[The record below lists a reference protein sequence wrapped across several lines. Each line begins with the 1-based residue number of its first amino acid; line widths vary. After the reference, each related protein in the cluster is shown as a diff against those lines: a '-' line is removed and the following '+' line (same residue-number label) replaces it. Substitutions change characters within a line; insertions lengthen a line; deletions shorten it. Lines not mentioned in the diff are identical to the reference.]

1 MSSKNPLA
9 PKPNSRRDRIKY
21 LSHQIA
27 SLTKEL
33 DNLLIEE
40 LNNKDQDI
48 KIADKVE
55 IINNHRGLQGKQGKL
70 IRITNKQVTLA
81 LSNGTIV
88 QRSKKN
94 IKKIV

>member
-9 PKPNSRRDRIKY
+9 QKSNSRRARIKY

-33 DNLLIEE
+33 DRLLIDE
-40 LNNKDQDI
+40 LDNRDQNI
-48 KIADKVE
+48 KIADEVE
-55 IINNHRGLQGKQGKL
+55 ITNNHRGLQGRQGRVIK
-70 IRITNKQVTLA
+70 ITDKQVTLT
-81 LSNGTIV
+81 LRDGTTV

-94 IKKIV
+94 IKKIA